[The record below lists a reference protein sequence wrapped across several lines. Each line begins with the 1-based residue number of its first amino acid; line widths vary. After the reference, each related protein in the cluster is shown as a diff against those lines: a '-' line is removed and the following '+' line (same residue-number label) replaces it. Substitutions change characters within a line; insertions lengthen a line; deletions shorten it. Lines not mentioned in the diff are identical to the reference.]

1 MLLDWVRY
9 VSDWVRVPKPLIGR
23 IMKVILL
30 TAVGGANLLYSNH
43 CANLVPRGLQR
54 QTPGR
59 EYRRVS
65 LAPLRMSHFLQGAWI
80 IVSYTTTYW
89 SLNKMKQ
96 PS

>member
-65 LAPLRMSHFLQGAWI
+65 LAPLNVIYFIWGACLF
-80 IVSYTTTYW
+80 VSFEPPHW
-89 SLNKMKQ
+89 
-96 PS
+96 